1 MNTRIEQDMLGNRDI
16 PADAYYGIHTVRALG
31 NFELGGGP
39 VPPGLIRALALVK
52 KACCMANRELGY
64 VPAKVADA
72 IAATCDEIA
81 GGGLAAQFPLDTLQG
96 GAGTSTNMNMN
107 EVIANRAIEMLGGC
121 KGDYSLVSP
130 YDHVNLHQS
139 TNDVYPTALRVA
151 AILALRSLSAGF
163 ATLQGAFQRK
173 EKEFSGIVKIGRTEL
188 QAAVPMT
195 LGAEFS
201 AFAEAFA
208 RDRWRTFKC
217 EERLRVVNLG
227 GTAIGTGLA
236 APRSYIFLAIEKLRE
251 ITGLGLAR
259 GENGVDATAN
269 ADPLVEAAANLDTCA
284 GNLVKVSN
292 DLRLL
297 HWVGEITLPPVQ
309 AGSSIMPGKVNPVV
323 TEAAMQAGLF
333 ASAECGLVGQAV
345 TRSTFQI
352 VEFMPLAARAL
363 LGAIE
368 HLEKAATML
377 ARHADGIRANPGA
390 CQLALDT
397 SPTLITAFVPHLGYE
412 RAAGLLRIF
421 AESGRTSLREFLAE
435 KLGAELVNRVLSPES
450 VTALGYTDGLNGVRG
465 P

>member
-1 MNTRIEQDMLGNRDI
+1 MNTRTEQDLLGKRDV
-16 PADAYYGIHTVRALG
+16 PADAYYGIHTVRALE
-31 NFELGGGP
+31 NFALGGGP

-52 KACCMANRELGY
+52 KACCLANRDLGY
-64 VPAKVADA
+64 VPKQVADA
-72 IAATCDEIA
+72 IEAACDEIA
-81 GGGLAAQFPLDTLQG
+81 GGGLADQFPLDALQG

-107 EVIANRAIEMLGGC
+107 EVIANRAIERLGGR

-151 AILALRSLSAGF
+151 AILALRSLSSGF
-163 ATLQGAFQRK
+163 ATLQGSFQRK
-173 EKEFSGIVKIGRTEL
+173 EKEFAGIVKIGRTEL
-188 QAAVPMT
+188 QEAVPMT
-195 LGAEFS
+195 LGGEFS

-251 ITGLGLAR
+251 VTGLGLAR
-259 GENGVDATAN
+259 GENGLDATAN
-269 ADPLVEAAANLDTCA
+269 ADPLVEAAAILDTCA

-309 AGSSIMPGKVNPVV
+309 AGSSIMPGKINPVMA
-323 TEAAMQAGLF
+323 EAAIQAGLF

-368 HLEKAATML
+368 HLDKAAGL
-377 ARHADGIRANPGA
+377 LSSHAGGIRANPGA
-390 CQLALDT
+390 CRFALDT
-397 SPTLITAFVPHLGYE
+397 SPTLITAFVPYLGYE
-412 RAAGLLRIF
+412 RATDLIRSF
-421 AESGRTSLREFLAE
+421 AESGRTSIREFLAE
-435 KLGAELVNRVLSPES
+435 NLGTELVNRVLSPES
-450 VTALGYTDGLNGVRG
+450 VTALGFPDDLRK
-465 P
+465 PL